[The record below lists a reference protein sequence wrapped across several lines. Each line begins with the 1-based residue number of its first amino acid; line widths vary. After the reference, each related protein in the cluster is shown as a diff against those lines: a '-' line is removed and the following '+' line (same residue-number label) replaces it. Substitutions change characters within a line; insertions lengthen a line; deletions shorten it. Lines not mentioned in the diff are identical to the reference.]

1 MVSKVRGQ
9 FEQFTVD
16 VDFNEVEPTRSS
28 VHVQIDAASINTKD
42 QQRDGHLKSP
52 DFLDVETYPYI
63 TFNSKRIEKIK
74 RPPPAVSSR
83 PDYSGDHREVALDV
97 DYAGMLRNPWGMM
110 ITGASAQTRIN
121 RKDWDLT
128 WNQALETGGVLVS
141 EELTINIELE
151 LVKQPEPSWKQPD
164 LAYPSGS
171 RTRLSGQRR
180 FATWGVRK
188 TSLFQGDG

>member
-1 MVSKVRGQ
+1 MSWQVDKSHSHIGFSVRHMMVSKVRGQ
-9 FEQFTVD
+9 FEQFTID
-16 VDFNEVEPTRSS
+16 VDFNEVEPARSS
-28 VHVQIDAASINTKD
+28 VYVQIDAASINTKD

-63 TFNSKRIEKIK
+63 TFNSKRIEKISD
-74 RPPPAVSSR
+74 RHGR
-83 PDYSGDHREVALDV
+83 IIGDLTIRGITREVVLDV

-151 LVKQPEPSWKQPD
+151 LVKQPETE
-164 LAYPSGS
+164 LEA
-171 RTRLSGQRR
+171 
-180 FATWGVRK
+180 A
-188 TSLFQGDG
+188 